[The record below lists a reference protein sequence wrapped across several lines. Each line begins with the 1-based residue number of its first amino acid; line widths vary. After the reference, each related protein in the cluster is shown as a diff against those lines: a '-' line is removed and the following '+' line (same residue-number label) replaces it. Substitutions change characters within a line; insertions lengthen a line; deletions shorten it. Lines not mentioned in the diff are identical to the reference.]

1 MENLV
6 NITLR
11 ESDYQS
17 MLVNGAFFGRKVIS
31 TKVIPNDETLKDDSI
46 YQGLVKDYK
55 KARNKMDEYRF
66 NKLTNK

>member
-1 MENLV
+1 MGNLV

-17 MLVNGAFFGRKVIS
+17 MLLNGAFIGRKMIS
-31 TKVIPNDETLKDDSI
+31 TKVMPNDETLKDDEI
-46 YQGLVKDYK
+46 YQKLVKEYK
-55 KARNKMDEYRF
+55 KCRDKMIEYRF

>member
-6 NITLR
+6 NITLK

-31 TKVIPNDETLKDDSI
+31 TKVMPNDEELKGDDI
-46 YQGLVKDYK
+46 YQKLVKDYK
-55 KARNKMDEYRF
+55 TARNKMDEYRF

>member
-17 MLVNGAFFGRKVIS
+17 MLLNGAFIGRKMIS
-31 TKVIPNDETLKDDSI
+31 TKVMPNDETLKNDEI
-46 YQGLVKDYK
+46 YQKLVKDYK
-55 KARNKMDEYRF
+55 KCRDKMVEYRF